1 MKGPTTWDGYNSV
14 TSTQEVSSPEINPVN
29 ESVGNKKVENGERM
43 KSKGYFSL
51 EQNELLKIP
60 ISKLV

>member
-1 MKGPTTWDGYNSV
+1 MNGPTTWDRYNPV
-14 TSTQEVSSPEINPVN
+14 TSTQEVFSLEINPVN
-29 ESVGNKKVENGERM
+29 KSVGIKKVDNRGRM

-51 EQNELLKIP
+51 EQNELLKIL